1 MHVIIIVTSGGMTKV
16 IGDLFKEIFLVLSVV
31 LGEDFSVF
39 LELDIE
45 LIKWLSRT
53 HL

>member
-1 MHVIIIVTSGGMTKV
+1 MTKV
-16 IGDLFKEIFLVLSVV
+16 IGDFFKEIFLVFSVV

-45 LIKWLSRT
+45 LVK
-53 HL
+53 

>member
-1 MHVIIIVTSGGMTKV
+1 MTSGSIIKV
-16 IGDLFKEIFLVLSVV
+16 IGDFFKEIFLVFSVV

-45 LIKWLSRT
+45 LIK
-53 HL
+53 

>member
-1 MHVIIIVTSGGMTKV
+1 VTSGNVTKA
-16 IGDLFKEIFLVLSVV
+16 IGDLFEEIFLVFSII

-45 LIKWLSRT
+45 LVK
-53 HL
+53 

>member
-1 MHVIIIVTSGGMTKV
+1 VTSSSV
-16 IGDLFKEIFLVLSVV
+16 IKMIGNLFKEVFLVFSVV

-45 LIKWLSRT
+45 LIK
-53 HL
+53 